1 MGVILKLHTWAGL
14 ATFVNF
20 VIYGIVGMAAVFAPS
35 PDAPEPAAV
44 VREIPFTVAPNLSDR
59 EVALQVLD
67 LLDLPLAKPLQNF
80 AIQHDRE
87 GRLVLDFRHA
97 NGRNRVT
104 FPDSGRLRV
113 EITRSSLAQYL
124 TSLHFTSVDFHPGDW
139 RMRAFSW
146 YNELAMWC
154 LILMIGTGVW
164 LWYTRRSQHR
174 WGRASL
180 FAGSGI
186 FTIMYLWTRLG

>member
-1 MGVILKLHTWAGL
+1 VGVILKLHTWAGL

-20 VIYGIVGMAAVFAPS
+20 IIYGIVGIAAVFDPP
-35 PDAPEPAAV
+35 PDAPPPAAV
-44 VREIPFTVAPNLSDR
+44 VRDMPFTAAPNLSDR
-59 EVALQVLD
+59 EVAVQVAD
-67 LLDLPLAKPLQNF
+67 LLGLTLAKPVQNF
-80 AIQHDRE
+80 AIQRDKE

-97 NGRNRVT
+97 NGRHRVT
-104 FPDSGRLRV
+104 FPDSSHLRV
-113 EITRSSLAQYL
+113 EVTRASFTQYL

-139 RMRAFSW
+139 RMRAFGW

-164 LWYTRRSQHR
+164 LWYTRRFKHR
-174 WGRASL
+174 WAMASL

-186 FTIMYLWTRLG
+186 FTIMYVWTRLA

>member
-87 GRLVLDFRHA
+87 GRLVLDFR
-97 NGRNRVT
+97 
-104 FPDSGRLRV
+104 LV
-113 EITRSSLAQYL
+113 EFMNSSTIKAFVVWITRILDMPSDAYLVRFVALADQHWFRRTLDAFCCFSPEHVSL
-124 TSLHFTSVDFHPGDW
+124 
-139 RMRAFSW
+139 
-146 YNELAMWC
+146 EL
-154 LILMIGTGVW
+154 
-164 LWYTRRSQHR
+164 Q
-174 WGRASL
+174 
-180 FAGSGI
+180 
-186 FTIMYLWTRLG
+186 